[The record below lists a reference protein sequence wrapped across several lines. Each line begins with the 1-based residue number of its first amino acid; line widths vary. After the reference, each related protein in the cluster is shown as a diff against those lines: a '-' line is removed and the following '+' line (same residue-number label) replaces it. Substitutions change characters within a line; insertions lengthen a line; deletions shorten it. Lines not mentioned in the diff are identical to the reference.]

1 MLKTVLNRQDSIFS
15 KDLKVREK
23 KISNLINK
31 SSFLILGGAG
41 SIGQSVVK
49 LILKYKPKRLHVVDI
64 SENNLVELV
73 RDVRCQNFKIIEDF
87 RTFPIDIG
95 STIYDSFFNHDG
107 NYDYIIN
114 LSALKHVRSEKN
126 YYSMSRMIEVNI
138 LNTVKTIEQ
147 SIQKNIKKY
156 FCVSTDKATN
166 PENFMGATKR
176 VMELILFY
184 YSNKISVSSARFA
197 NVAFSDGSLLDSFN
211 KRLKKVQPISA
222 PNDVKRYFMSAEEA
236 GELCLF
242 STLFGENR
250 EIYFPKLSRNHLKS
264 FKSIAIKLLKANGY
278 QPHLCNEDEAK
289 KDITKL
295 VMKKKWPCVFNK
307 TNTTG
312 EKMIE
317 EFFSNE
323 DQLDNNSYETI
334 ATIKNKLICKQN
346 DIEEFL
352 NLLIENNQKLNLNK
366 PELIKLFK
374 KIIPEFSHIEFKSN
388 LDEKM

>member
-1 MLKTVLNRQDSIFS
+1 MLNTILNRQDSIFS
-15 KDLKVREK
+15 KDFKVNEK
-23 KISNLINK
+23 KISHLISK

-41 SIGQSVVK
+41 SIGQAVVK
-49 LILKYKPKRLHVVDI
+49 LILKYSPQRLHVVDI

-73 RDVRCQNFKIIEDF
+73 RDVRSQDLDIIDDFK
-87 RTFPIDIG
+87 TFPIDIG
-95 STIYDSFFNHDG
+95 SKIYDSFFNDDG
-107 NYDYIIN
+107 NYDYMIN

-176 VMELILFY
+176 AMELILFY

-211 KRLKKVQPISA
+211 NRLKKRQPISA
-222 PNDVKRYFMSAEEA
+222 PNDVKRYFMSANEA

-242 STLFGENR
+242 STLFGKNR
-250 EIYFPKLSRNHLKS
+250 EIYLPKLSKDHLKS
-264 FKSIAIKLLKANGY
+264 FKFIAEKFLEENGY
-278 QPHLCNEDEAK
+278 EPYLCDENEAK
-289 KDITKL
+289 KEIIKL

-307 TNTTG
+307 SNTTG

-317 EFFSNE
+317 EFYGIE
-323 DQLDNNSYETI
+323 DQLDKHSYEKI
-334 ATIKNKLICKQN
+334 AFIKNELIGRQT
-346 DIEEFL
+346 DLEEFL
-352 NLLIENNQKLNLNK
+352 NDLIENNQKLNLSK
-366 PELIKLFK
+366 QELIKLFK
-374 KIIPEFSHIEFKSN
+374 KIIPEFKHFEFKSN

>member
-1 MLKTVLNRQDSIFS
+1 MLSTILNRQDSIFS
-15 KDLKVREK
+15 KDLKANQG
-23 KISNLINK
+23 KISYLISK

-49 LILKYKPKRLHVVDI
+49 LILKYKPQRLHVVDI

-73 RDVRCQNFKIIEDF
+73 RDVRSQNLKIIDDF
-87 RTFPIDIG
+87 KTFPIDIG
-95 STIYDSFFNHDG
+95 SKIYDSFFNDDG

-147 SIQKNIKKY
+147 SIQKKIKKY

-176 VMELILFY
+176 VMELILFH

-211 KRLKKVQPISA
+211 NRLKKGQPISA
-222 PNDVKRYFMSAEEA
+222 PNDVKRYFMSAAEA

-242 STLFGENR
+242 STLFGKNR
-250 EIYFPKLSRNHLKS
+250 EIYFPKLSKDHLES
-264 FKSIAIKLLKANGY
+264 FKSIAEKFLKENGY
-278 QPHLCNEDEAK
+278 EPYPCNENEAK
-289 KDITKL
+289 KKITKL

-307 TNTTG
+307 SNTTG

-317 EFFSNE
+317 EFYSIS
-323 DQLDNNSYETI
+323 DQLDNNSYDKI
-334 ATIKNKLICKQN
+334 AFIKNKLIRKQK
-346 DIEEFL
+346 DLKEFL
-352 NLLIENNQKLNLNK
+352 NHLINNNQKLNLSK
-366 PELIKLFK
+366 QKLIKIFK
-374 KIIPEFSHIEFKSN
+374 KIIPEFTHFEFESN

>member
-1 MLKTVLNRQDSIFS
+1 MLSTILNRQDSIFS
-15 KDLKVREK
+15 KDLKANQG
-23 KISNLINK
+23 KISHLISK

-49 LILKYKPKRLHVVDI
+49 LILKYKPQRLHVVDI

-73 RDVRCQNFKIIEDF
+73 RDVRSQNLKIIDDF
-87 RTFPIDIG
+87 KTFPIDIG
-95 STIYDSFFNHDG
+95 SKIYDSFFNDDG

-147 SIQKNIKKY
+147 SIQKKIKKY

-176 VMELILFY
+176 VMELILFH

-211 KRLKKVQPISA
+211 NRLKKGQPISA
-222 PNDVKRYFMSAEEA
+222 PNDVKRYFMSAAEA

-242 STLFGENR
+242 STLFGKNR
-250 EIYFPKLSRNHLKS
+250 EIYFPKLSKDHLES
-264 FKSIAIKLLKANGY
+264 FKSIAEKFLKENGY
-278 QPHLCNEDEAK
+278 EPYPCNENEAK
-289 KDITKL
+289 KKITKL

-307 TNTTG
+307 SNTTG

-317 EFFSNE
+317 EFYSIS
-323 DQLDNNSYETI
+323 DQLDNNSYDKI
-334 ATIKNKLICKQN
+334 AFIKNKLIRKQK
-346 DIEEFL
+346 DLKEFL
-352 NLLIENNQKLNLNK
+352 NHLINNNQKLNLSK
-366 PELIKLFK
+366 QKLIKIFK
-374 KIIPEFSHIEFKSN
+374 KIIPEFTHFEFESN